1 MHVQLR
7 DHLSKIFRFVVIGV
21 ITAGFDVGVFYVT
34 MKLTASII
42 LSTTLSFIVAVG
54 VNYFGHSLFT
64 FRSGI
69 GAGNLSRYIVVLV
82 FQYCLSLLLITMFS
96 WMLGNALVGK
106 LISMAI
112 IVPLSFLL
120 SNIYVFTRASQTR
133 PG

>member
-1 MHVQLR
+1 MHVRFR
-7 DHLSKIFRFVVIGV
+7 DHLPKIFRFVLIGT

-34 MKLTASII
+34 MKLTESIFI
-42 LSTTLSFIVAVG
+42 STTLSFIVAVG

-82 FQYCLSLLLITMFS
+82 FQYCLSLLLIATFS

-106 LISMAI
+106 LISIAI

-120 SNIYVFTRASQTR
+120 SNIYVFTRGSQTR
-133 PG
+133 PR